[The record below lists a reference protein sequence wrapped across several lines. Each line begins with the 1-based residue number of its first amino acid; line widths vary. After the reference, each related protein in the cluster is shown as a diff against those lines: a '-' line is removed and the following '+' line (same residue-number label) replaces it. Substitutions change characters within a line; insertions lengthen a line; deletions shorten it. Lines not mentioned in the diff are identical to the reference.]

1 MVVGGILTH
10 ESNHIL
16 TKPGHVR
23 GGGKTEVTKWIHLAE
38 NHMRGDF
45 LSEPLNI
52 CWISKSICV
61 SLDQSDR
68 HTEVFKRHLWRCD
81 LAIPM
86 HVLYWPIIE
95 HREVFP
101 QNVLGEISQILVRG
115 ASREIFKDY

>member
-1 MVVGGILTH
+1 MVVGGILTN

-23 GGGKTEVTKWIHLAE
+23 GDGETEVTKWIHLAE

-45 LSEPLNI
+45 LSEPLYI

-68 HTEVFKRHLWRCD
+68 HTEVF
-81 LAIPM
+81 
-86 HVLYWPIIE
+86 
-95 HREVFP
+95 
-101 QNVLGEISQILVRG
+101 
-115 ASREIFKDY
+115 